1 MKYARRLRNFTL
13 ITLPW
18 MLLQFGCALSTD
30 EVATLTANGIRDM
43 LTAFFKA
50 AVGNVLNA
58 AI

>member
-1 MKYARRLRNFTL
+1 MKHVNRLRDFAL
-13 ITLPW
+13 ITMPLI
-18 MLLQFGCALSTD
+18 LLQWGCSLSTD

-43 LTAFFKA
+43 LTAFFKT